1 MYDHLILKNLQKL
14 GVGKNVIC
22 QVISLDG
29 TIMKTSSFLI
39 GSGNHQVD
47 VIDLPPGSYIL
58 SLETAEK
65 TVMRK
70 FVKE

>member
-1 MYDHLILKNLQKL
+1 M
-14 GVGKNVIC
+14 IC

-29 TIMKTSSFLI
+29 TVMKKTSLLI
-39 GSGNHQVD
+39 SSGNHQMD
-47 VIDLPPGSYIL
+47 VNDLPPGSYIL
-58 SLETAEK
+58 SLETGEK